1 MSKPKSDSEI
11 LSEIIKIMHTAFHS
25 EDSEWG
31 YNLERIYS
39 LVETTKEY
47 KEIERQYQLDLKQD
61 KILELSRKQKKAE
74 EESQRLMIELEALK
88 TEN

>member
-1 MSKPKSDSEI
+1 MTKPKSDSEI
-11 LSEIIKIMHTAFHS
+11 LSEIIKIMHIAFHS

-39 LVETTKEY
+39 LVENTKEY
-47 KEIERQYQLDLKQD
+47 KEIERQYQLDLKRD

-74 EESQRLMIELEALK
+74 EEAQLEALK
-88 TEN
+88 SGN

>member
-88 TEN
+88 SGN